1 MPSIYRVDKFAVPRA
16 ALPVFME
23 RVRHAQQALDAQP
36 GRLRNLV
43 LEQEAG
49 PGEFN
54 VVTITEWESAEAM
67 AAARDAMAEQ
77 FLREGFDPDT
87 FRRSLGIR
95 ADVGTYRPVARA

>member
-1 MPSIYRVDKFAVPRA
+1 MPSIYRVDKFAVPHV
-16 ALPVFME
+16 ALPAFME
-23 RVRHAQQALDAQP
+23 RVRHAQQTLDAQP
-36 GRLRNLV
+36 GRVRNLV
-43 LEQEAG
+43 LEQEGG

-77 FLREGFDPDT
+77 FRREGFDPDT

>member
-1 MPSIYRVDKFAVPRA
+1 MPSIYRVDKFVVPQA
-16 ALPVFME
+16 ALPAFMA
-23 RVRHAQQALDAQP
+23 RVRHAQEALDAQP
-36 GRLRNLV
+36 GRGRNHGLQ
-43 LEQEAG
+43 QEGG

-77 FLREGFDPDT
+77 FRREGFDPET

-95 ADVGTYRPVARA
+95 ADVGSYRAVPRT